1 MRHFAR
7 LFLALSV
14 ILVCGDPSGQAALAQ
29 SSPADAQLK
38 NSDVISMVKAGLSQD
53 VVITAIRQAKRRAFD
68 LSPSG
73 LIALKNA
80 RVPDAV
86 IAVMQSTDKRS
97 TAPAAKGVTGLSRER
112 AAELIQKHH
121 RLPAAQ
127 LVTIGRHIMKS
138 RSDPD
143 RSGSFMP
150 AITLCVVNQQGETY
164 DDMNPKFMQWKE
176 RDLLHVVQTEEHQGK
191 CNYLWADVRLTDEG
205 WKYLVNRSENPERP
219 GIFNKGAF
227 TFKLKTCDLVFGEVT
242 GIVINDQFKM
252 AEVEYT
258 TRYSNLT
265 PFALNISSSPR
276 KATATFILYDDGWR
290 MKDRQ

>member
-29 SSPADAQLK
+29 SSSADAQLK
-38 NSDVISMVKAGLSQD
+38 NSDVIGMVRAGLSQD
-53 VVITAIRQAKRRAFD
+53 VVITAIRQAKRRTFD

-80 RVPDAV
+80 RVPDVV

-138 RSDPD
+138 WGDPD

-150 AITLCVVNQQGETY
+150 AITLCVVNQPGETY
-164 DDMNPKFMQWKE
+164 DAMNPKFMQWKE
-176 RDLLHVVQTEEHQGK
+176 RGLLHVVQTEEHQDK

-205 WKYLVNRSENPERP
+205 WKYLLNRAENPERP

-265 PFALNISSSPR
+265 PFALNINSSPR
-276 KATATFILYDDGWR
+276 KGTATFILYDDGWR
-290 MKDRQ
+290 IKDR